1 MQDKRRKRYRD
12 WIIYKQVEDLF
23 KKKNEN
29 RNEMSLFWNHIIYD
43 NSDSLIKK
51 KNNIIL
57 YKSLYF

>member
-51 KNNIIL
+51 NNNIIL
-57 YKSLYF
+57 YKFLYF

>member
-51 KNNIIL
+51 NNNIIL